1 MQLKKRGNRMDRTI
15 KLVEKKIAKL
25 RFKLTRVNDNARYCF
40 ENDYQ
45 VEYQLWHEQRKV
57 FKNELDIIYKHIKK
71 ERK

>member
-1 MQLKKRGNRMDRTI
+1 MERTI

-40 ENDYQ
+40 ENDYPKRYALCN
-45 VEYQLWHEQRKV
+45 EKRKQL
-57 FKNELDIIYKHIKK
+57 KNLILLYNDELDIIYKHIKK

>member
-40 ENDYQ
+40 ENDYPKR
-45 VEYQLWHEQRKV
+45 YALC
-57 FKNELDIIYKHIKK
+57 NELDIIYKHIKK
-71 ERK
+71 ERKQNGVF